1 MRSSFSSS
9 SRSSPSSFSSSSCF
23 PYSLALLAYPHVP
36 PLVILSAAIR
46 IIIVIIFLV
55 LLLHIVTSTIAA
67 STIFDM
73 LFICLLQYPFHF
85 GLDTTLTPFLFFSFH
100 DRLIFFPFHL
110 SYTRVHSISHYM
122 LVRRHNAPP
131 SLSLDTTT
139 TILILILI
147 LVLILVLILILVLV
161 LIIFI
166 LIASVTCVLMTPAC
180 NSSAKRLEA
189 QSQLSKQD
197 LCHPRGSSPPNS
209 FMECTLK
216 IVR

>member
-85 GLDTTLTPFLFFSFH
+85 GLDTTLTPLLFFSFH
-100 DRLIFFPFHL
+100 DRLIFFRFSSLIPG
-110 SYTRVHSISHYM
+110 YTASLIICWCVVTMPHHHYR
-122 LVRRHNAPP
+122 LTPQPP
-131 SLSLDTTT
+131 S
-139 TILILILI
+139 
-147 LVLILVLILILVLV
+147 
-161 LIIFI
+161 
-166 LIASVTCVLMTPAC
+166 
-180 NSSAKRLEA
+180 SS
-189 QSQLSKQD
+189 
-197 LCHPRGSSPPNS
+197 SSS
-209 FMECTLK
+209 SSS
-216 IVR
+216 